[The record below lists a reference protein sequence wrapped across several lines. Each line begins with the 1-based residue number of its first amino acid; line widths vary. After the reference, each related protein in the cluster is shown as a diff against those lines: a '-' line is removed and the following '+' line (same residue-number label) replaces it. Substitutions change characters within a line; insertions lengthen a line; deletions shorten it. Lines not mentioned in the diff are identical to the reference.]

1 MACCDHDHD
10 HDHDHHHTE
19 GKTGC
24 CGGGGMRAP
33 LTPLSKEEIAQLPL
47 MPLVARYRRGI
58 ENIDR
63 RVFDLDERQID
74 QAFLPDAGVG
84 QWPVRVLVGH
94 LADAELAYVHRFRR
108 AAAEESPLLAVWDE
122 NAFID
127 ANLYGHVHEGYAD
140 EPEADEARVMHALG
154 GNLAVI
160 HTLRQ
165 WTGQWLMTLG
175 EDQWERKAMHP
186 ERGALTIRT
195 MVAGA
200 AWHLEHHAR
209 FLTLKLDRML
219 GPAKAQEQE
228 AQAGGG
234 CCGGSKGGNGKGGC
248 CGG

>member
-1 MACCDHDHD
+1 M
-10 HDHDHHHTE
+10 
-19 GKTGC
+19 K
-24 CGGGGMRAP
+24 AP
-33 LTPLSKEEIAQLPL
+33 LAPMTREQIAELPIL
-47 MPLVARYRRGI
+47 ALVSRYRRGI

-63 RVFDLDERQID
+63 RVFDLDERKID

-108 AAAEESPLLAVWDE
+108 AAAEESPVLAVWDE

-140 EPEADEARVMHALG
+140 DPEADEGRVMHALG
-154 GNLAVI
+154 GHLAVI

-165 WTGQWLMTLG
+165 WTGHWLMTLS

-186 ERGALTIRT
+186 ERGPQTIRT

-219 GPAKAQEQE
+219 GPAAECDE
-228 AQAGGG
+228 EDSGG
-234 CCGGSKGGNGKGGC
+234 CCGGTKSKGQSQGQGKGGC

>member
-1 MACCDHDHD
+1 
-10 HDHDHHHTE
+10 
-19 GKTGC
+19 
-24 CGGGGMRAP
+24 MREP
-33 LTPLSKEEIAQLPL
+33 LAELTREQIAQLPML
-47 MPLVARYRRGI
+47 ALVARYRRGI

-74 QAFLPDAGVG
+74 RAFLPDAGVG

-108 AAAEESPLLAVWDE
+108 AAAEEAPLLAVWDE

-140 EPEADEARVMHALG
+140 EPEADEGRVMHALG
-154 GNLAVI
+154 GNMAVI

-165 WTGQWLMTLG
+165 WTGHWLMSLG

-186 ERGALTIRT
+186 ERGPQTIRT

-200 AWHLEHHAR
+200 TWHLEHHAR
-209 FLTLKLDRML
+209 FLTLKIDRML
-219 GPAKAQEQE
+219 GPVPAHAHDEDE
-228 AQAGGG
+228 GGCGGG
-234 CCGGSKGGNGKGGC
+234 TKGGC
-248 CGG
+248 CCG